1 MKITDLEIEGFGVW
15 KGLNLKDL
23 SGKLTVIYGHNEAGK
38 TTLMQFVR
46 SALYGFHQQER
57 ARYLPPVYGGRPG
70 GALCLNHRLGE
81 YRLQRY
87 VAPKGSGIDREE
99 IGVTDSQGRVQPD
112 HFLGKLLSGIDEA
125 IFTNVFSV
133 GLRELQELGTL
144 NDSEAAQHLY
154 AVAGGLDRVSLI
166 EVRRELVVSRNRL
179 LHEEKS
185 QCQIRKLLQRRRE
198 HENKIRH
205 YQEETRCWAH
215 RRTDENDLTTQ
226 IEATK
231 ENLAQVRDEVRV
243 HEAAMSVQEKWQ
255 KRIALDDR
263 LSKISLAGRLPYD
276 AVDQLEELKKNVRR
290 FSRRQSALR
299 VQMKQLDRRRKKIT
313 LNRVLLKQRARIESL
328 DEQQAWATTVQSQ
341 ITRIE
346 GEIDE
351 LQHKVQLEQERLGDA
366 TQDADS
372 PPMVSGQAMIK
383 LRESAQAVREAKRRL
398 SALKQ
403 RLERGESLRERDA
416 EQLENLL
423 NSRGERDLLAAVE
436 TAGKLVELLRRR
448 MELDE
453 RLEQLKRHG
462 QDLEEAS
469 REQLRRKVL
478 TNHQIGLVG
487 AVFSLGLVLL
497 LTSVFGWIPVLGF
510 LAGTRWV
517 LAFLGLGC
525 LVGAVVSKSVCEQA
539 AHSRWKDCQQQRRS
553 MTSQV
558 AQSES
563 ERKELDEQLPVG
575 GGPLVV
581 RLKHA
586 EADLEKLQQLLPF
599 DAERQ
604 TSSSALDADQQR
616 IAGAVEEFKEARG
629 RWRRLL
635 GSNGLSAGLKS
646 ADLVVVARQSRRI
659 RQLQRQIREKSKELE
674 QRKQEISTVTERI
687 GRLLAE
693 TGVDGDGRDAL
704 EQFEAL
710 NGALADQVK
719 RVERRGDLKRQHQ
732 TLKHRYLKCGRHIE
746 NLRRRLRSLFSDAGV
761 ADEREFRT
769 SAGEA
774 SRAYNL
780 RQQRDELTQQIGNAL
795 GSQVSE
801 ETITELLGV
810 AGQADVEQRL
820 EQLWDR
826 QQEHEQDLNA
836 LHEKRGQLK
845 ASAEQSRLDRRIAA
859 ELVDL
864 GCVNEQFRIAFQR
877 WKMLALA
884 SRILDVVCENY
895 EAQRQPET
903 LQEASQHLEQLT
915 DGKYVRIWTPLT
927 EDVLLVQDHQ
937 GQSLSAETL
946 SSGAR
951 EQVFLSLRLA
961 LTAMFSRRGMDLPMV
976 LDDVLVNFDVERS
989 RAAARVLRDFAK
1001 EGHQII
1007 LFTCHEHIMKMFRAL
1022 RVDVRTLPDYRK
1034 LAQREV
1040 ARSQRKRRKTR
1051 KSGEP
1056 VERLEEKQSEPAE
1069 TVAVESA
1076 EVHPVNHE
1084 HPSPPPGEDIQNPPR
1099 EIWENNVTWHAESLE
1114 PVGKIPE
1121 PYSAEQKPTDLAE
1134 DSLENERGEYLVVH
1148 AAHKAQPSG
1157 IKGRRAKEDST
1168 EVSADGTQD
1177 PGRDMLGS

>member
-1 MKITDLEIEGFGVW
+1 MKITDLEIEGFGIW

-46 SALYGFHQQER
+46 SVLYGFHQQER

-198 HENKIRH
+198 HENKIQH

-255 KRIALDDR
+255 QRISLDDR

-351 LQHKVQLEQERLGDA
+351 LEHKVQLEQERLGDA

-372 PPMVSGQAMIK
+372 PPVVSGQAVIK

-604 TSSSALDADQQR
+604 ASSSALDADQQR

-635 GSNGLSAGLKS
+635 VSNGLSAALKS
-646 ADLVVVARQSRRI
+646 EDLVVVARQSRRI

-780 RQQRDELTQQIGNAL
+780 RQQRDELTQQIGHAL

-864 GCVNEQFRIAFQR
+864 GCVNEQLRIAFQR

-927 EDVLLVQDHQ
+927 EDVLLVQDDQ

-1040 ARSQRKRRKTR
+1040 VRAQRKRRKTR

-1099 EIWENNVTWHAESLE
+1099 EIWESNVTWQAESLE